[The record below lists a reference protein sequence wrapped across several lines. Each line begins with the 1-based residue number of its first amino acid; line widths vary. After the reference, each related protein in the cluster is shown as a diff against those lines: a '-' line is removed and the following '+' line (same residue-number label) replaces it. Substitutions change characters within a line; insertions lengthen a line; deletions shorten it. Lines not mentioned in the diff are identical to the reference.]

1 VKRFFFAIIPILWLQ
16 GYGAMAVRADD
27 SLQFKVQ
34 RSLVVQKVTGTVVY
48 LRLNRS
54 DEPAIVGTSLKEVED
69 GIRTGPRS
77 TAVLTLDT
85 NVGTLELSAETIL
98 RIQQMQTSPQGGYKT
113 RLMLS
118 QGQVRVKLKSFVN
131 PESSFEVQTPSSV
144 SGVRGTVFGVAVQP
158 TGDTAVALESGK
170 VSIVAHAQTLD
181 LTQGQQVFLPINA
194 PPVGPTAVP
203 LVAAEPTLSLTWL
216 SPIAPVSPIAAAGGM
231 ANPGTQVRIA
241 GSISPLNLLQIAD
254 RPLVVGP
261 DGRFDYVLPLPANRR
276 IAVLVITPL
285 GGQRQYELV
294 VS

>member
-1 VKRFFFAIIPILWLQ
+1 MRRSEIVKRFFFAIISILWLQ
-16 GYGAMAVRADD
+16 CDASAVRADD

-34 RSLVVQKVTGTVVY
+34 RSLVVQTVTGTVVY

-54 DEPAIVGTSLKEVED
+54 DEPAIAGTSLQAVGD

-85 NVGTLELSAETIL
+85 NVGTLELSAATVL
-98 RIQQMQTSPQGGYKT
+98 RIQQMQASPQGGYKT

-118 QGQVRVKLKSFVN
+118 QGQVRVKLKPFVN

-181 LTQGQQVFLPINA
+181 LTQGQQVFLPLD
-194 PPVGPTAVP
+194 PPLIGPMVVP
-203 LVAAEPTLSLTWL
+203 IAAAEPTLSLTWL
-216 SPIAPVSPIAAAGGM
+216 SPIAAAGG
-231 ANPGTQVRIA
+231 AAASATQVRIA

-285 GGQRQYELV
+285 GGQRHYELV